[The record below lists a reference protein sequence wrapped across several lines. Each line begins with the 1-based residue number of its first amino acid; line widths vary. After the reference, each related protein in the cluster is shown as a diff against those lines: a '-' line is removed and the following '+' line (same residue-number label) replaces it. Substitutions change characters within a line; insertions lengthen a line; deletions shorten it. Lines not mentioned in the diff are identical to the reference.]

1 MEMVIKQIRW
11 KAIFQDTK
19 KEKKSTS
26 KGMDYAVLP
35 RPVKEFSAVESEFIE
50 LVENI
55 KLRKV
60 KNSYRIN

>member
-35 RPVKEFSAVESEFIE
+35 RPVK
-50 LVENI
+50 
-55 KLRKV
+55 
-60 KNSYRIN
+60 

>member
-1 MEMVIKQIRW
+1 MVIKQIRW

-26 KGMDYAVLP
+26 KVMDYAVFP
-35 RPVKEFSAVESEFIE
+35 RPVKEFSAFESEFIE
-50 LVENI
+50 LVKNL